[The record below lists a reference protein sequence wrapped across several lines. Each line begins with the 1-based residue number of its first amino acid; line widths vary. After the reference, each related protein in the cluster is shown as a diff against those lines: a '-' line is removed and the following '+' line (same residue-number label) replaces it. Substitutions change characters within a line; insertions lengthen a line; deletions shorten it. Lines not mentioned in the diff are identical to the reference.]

1 MNVLFT
7 YAIVLD
13 WLIVQYVLY
22 QRNFTLIICTA
33 DSPHM
38 DQTQAQQISLIL
50 QIRHKDTGFFYLC
63 VPCKKH
69 NVMCDKNSNHI
80 VNTLQKLTLN
90 TARMMRVTF
99 SLTESLRMFAN
110 IGMILDLKQ
119 NTIPHST
126 FQSIIWPVTVLKS
139 GMATADL

>member
-1 MNVLFT
+1 M
-7 YAIVLD
+7 
-13 WLIVQYVLY
+13 
-22 QRNFTLIICTA
+22 
-33 DSPHM
+33 
-38 DQTQAQQISLIL
+38 
-50 QIRHKDTGFFYLC
+50 
-63 VPCKKH
+63 PCKKH
-69 NVMCDKNSNHI
+69 NVMCDNNFNHI

-119 NTIPHST
+119 NTIPHYT
-126 FQSIIWPVTVLKS
+126 FQSIIWPFTILKS

>member
-1 MNVLFT
+1 
-7 YAIVLD
+7 
-13 WLIVQYVLY
+13 
-22 QRNFTLIICTA
+22 
-33 DSPHM
+33 
-38 DQTQAQQISLIL
+38 
-50 QIRHKDTGFFYLC
+50 
-63 VPCKKH
+63 
-69 NVMCDKNSNHI
+69 MCDKNSNPI
-80 VNTLQKLTLN
+80 VNTLQELTLN

-126 FQSIIWPVTVLKS
+126 FQSIIWPFKLLKS